1 MPGGKIRKSGCEAGS
16 GGVRAGL
23 CKTQARDIYR
33 TQLGLAF
40 GMIGKLR
47 GIVDA
52 VGADH
57 AIVDVGGVGYEVAC
71 SSRTLSALPAPGEP
85 VTLSIETHVREDA
98 IKLYGFL
105 SEAERGWF
113 RLLQSVQGVG
123 AKVALSILS
132 TLDAGQIANAIAL
145 QDKSMMTRAPGVG
158 PKVALRIVNELR
170 DKAPPL
176 AFSVA
181 AAGQAPVAVNG
192 AKPAPAAPSPA
203 AEAVSALVNLGYAP
217 LQANAAISAAMA
229 KTGDAPRTEDLI
241 RLGLK
246 ELAR

>member
-1 MPGGKIRKSGCEAGS
+1 M
-16 GGVRAGL
+16 
-23 CKTQARDIYR
+23 
-33 TQLGLAF
+33 
-40 GMIGKLR
+40 
-47 GIVDA
+47 VDA

-57 AIVDVGGVGYEVAC
+57 AIIDVGGVGYEVAC
-71 SSRTLSALPAPGEP
+71 SSRTLSALPAPGEA

-123 AKVALSILS
+123 SKVALSILS
-132 TLDAGQIANAIAL
+132 TLDVGQLANAIAL
-145 QDKSMMTRAPGVG
+145 QDRSMVSRAPGVG
-158 PKVALRIVNELR
+158 PKVALRLVNELR

-176 AFSVA
+176 ALVTTQVAGHTASQGNGIKHASV
-181 AAGQAPVAVNG
+181 V
-192 AKPAPAAPSPA
+192 PSPA

-217 LQANAAISAAMA
+217 LQANAAISSAMSKA
-229 KTGDAPRTEDLI
+229 GEDARTEDLI

>member
-1 MPGGKIRKSGCEAGS
+1 
-16 GGVRAGL
+16 
-23 CKTQARDIYR
+23 
-33 TQLGLAF
+33 
-40 GMIGKLR
+40 MIGKLR

-57 AIVDVGGVGYEVAC
+57 AIIDVGGVGYEVAC
-71 SSRTLSALPAPGEP
+71 SSRTLSALPAPGDA

-132 TLDAGQIANAIAL
+132 TLDVGQLANAIAL
-145 QDKSMMTRAPGVG
+145 QDRSMVTRAPGVG

-176 AFSVA
+176 ALVTMQVA
-181 AAGQAPVAVNG
+181 GPSQVNG
-192 AKPAPAAPSPA
+192 IKNSSTAPSPA

-217 LQANAAISAAMA
+217 LQANAAISAAMSKA
-229 KTGDAPRTEDLI
+229 GDAARTEDLI

-246 ELAR
+246 DLAR

>member
-1 MPGGKIRKSGCEAGS
+1 
-16 GGVRAGL
+16 
-23 CKTQARDIYR
+23 
-33 TQLGLAF
+33 
-40 GMIGKLR
+40 MIGKLR
-47 GIVDA
+47 GLIDA

-57 AIVDVGGVGYEVAC
+57 AIIDVGGVGYEVAC
-71 SSRTLSALPAPGEP
+71 SSRTLSALPAPGEA

-105 SEAERGWF
+105 TEAERGWF

-132 TLDAGQIANAIAL
+132 TLDVGHLANAIAL
-145 QDKSMMTRAPGVG
+145 QDKSMVTRAPGVG
-158 PKVALRIVNELR
+158 PKVALRIVNELK

-176 AFSVA
+176 ALATTQVAGHAPSQTNSVKS
-181 AAGQAPVAVNG
+181 GSI
-192 AKPAPAAPSPA
+192 APSPA
-203 AEAVSALVNLGYAP
+203 AEAVSALLNLGYAP
-217 LQANAAISAAMA
+217 LQANAAISAAMSKA
-229 KTGDAPRTEDLI
+229 GETARTEDLI

>member
-1 MPGGKIRKSGCEAGS
+1 M
-16 GGVRAGL
+16 
-23 CKTQARDIYR
+23 
-33 TQLGLAF
+33 
-40 GMIGKLR
+40 
-47 GIVDA
+47 VDA

-57 AIVDVGGVGYEVAC
+57 AIIDVGGVGYEVAC

-85 VTLSIETHVREDA
+85 VTLSIETNVREDA

-132 TLDAGQIANAIAL
+132 TLDVGQLANAIAL
-145 QDKSMMTRAPGVG
+145 QDRSMVTRAPGVG
-158 PKVALRIVNELR
+158 PKVALRIVNELKDR
-170 DKAPPL
+170 APPL
-176 AFSVA
+176 ALVTVQVS
-181 AAGQAPVAVNG
+181 GPSQVNDVKSG
-192 AKPAPAAPSPA
+192 SAAPSPA

-217 LQANAAISAAMA
+217 LQANAAISVAMSKA
-229 KTGDAPRTEDLI
+229 GDAARTEDLI

-246 ELAR
+246 DLAR

>member
-1 MPGGKIRKSGCEAGS
+1 
-16 GGVRAGL
+16 
-23 CKTQARDIYR
+23 
-33 TQLGLAF
+33 
-40 GMIGKLR
+40 MIGKLK

-57 AIVDVGGVGYEVAC
+57 AIIDVGGVGYEVAC
-71 SSRTLSALPAPGEP
+71 SPRTLGALKPGEP
-85 VTLSIETHVREDA
+85 VALSIETYVREDA

-123 AKVALSILS
+123 AKVALSILA
-132 TLDAGQIANAIAL
+132 TLDSAQLAQAIAM
-145 QDKSMMTRAPGVG
+145 QDRVSVTRAPGVG
-158 PKVALRIVNELR
+158 PKVALRIVNELK

-181 AAGQAPVAVNG
+181 AIAAPASG
-192 AKPAPAAPSPA
+192 SASAAIPASAAPSPA

-217 LQANAAISAAMA
+217 LQANAAISTALGKA
-229 KTGDAPRTEDLI
+229 GEDARTEDLI

-246 ELAR
+246 DLAR

>member
-1 MPGGKIRKSGCEAGS
+1 
-16 GGVRAGL
+16 
-23 CKTQARDIYR
+23 
-33 TQLGLAF
+33 
-40 GMIGKLR
+40 MIGKLR
-47 GIVDA
+47 GLVDA

-57 AIVDVGGVGYEVAC
+57 AIIDVGGVGYEVAC
-71 SSRTLSALPAPGEP
+71 SSRTLSALPAPGEA

-105 SEAERGWF
+105 TEAERGWF

-132 TLDAGQIANAIAL
+132 TLDVGQLANAIAL
-145 QDKSMMTRAPGVG
+145 QDRSMVTRAPGVG
-158 PKVALRIVNELR
+158 PKVALRIVNELK

-176 AFSVA
+176 VLTTTQVAGSVPSQTNSVKS
-181 AAGQAPVAVNG
+181 GG
-192 AKPAPAAPSPA
+192 IAPSPA
-203 AEAVSALVNLGYAP
+203 AEAVSALLNLGYAP
-217 LQANAAISAAMA
+217 LQANAAISAAMSKA
-229 KTGDAPRTEDLI
+229 GETARTEDLI

>member
-1 MPGGKIRKSGCEAGS
+1 
-16 GGVRAGL
+16 
-23 CKTQARDIYR
+23 
-33 TQLGLAF
+33 
-40 GMIGKLR
+40 MIGKLR
-47 GIVDA
+47 GLIDA

-57 AIVDVGGVGYEVAC
+57 AIIDVGGVGYEVAC
-71 SSRTLSALPAPGEP
+71 SSRTLSALPAPGEA

-105 SEAERGWF
+105 TEAERGWF

-132 TLDAGQIANAIAL
+132 TLDVGQLANAIAL
-145 QDKSMMTRAPGVG
+145 QDRSMVTRAPGVG
-158 PKVALRIVNELR
+158 PKVALRIVNELK

-176 AFSVA
+176 ALTTTQV
-181 AAGQAPVAVNG
+181 AGQIPSQTSSVKSG
-192 AKPAPAAPSPA
+192 GIAPSPA
-203 AEAVSALVNLGYAP
+203 AEAVSALLNLGYAP
-217 LQANAAISAAMA
+217 LQANAAISAAMSKA
-229 KTGDAPRTEDLI
+229 GETARTEDLI

>member
-1 MPGGKIRKSGCEAGS
+1 
-16 GGVRAGL
+16 
-23 CKTQARDIYR
+23 
-33 TQLGLAF
+33 
-40 GMIGKLR
+40 MIGKLR
-47 GIVDA
+47 GVVDA

-57 AIVDVGGVGYEVAC
+57 AVIDVGGVGYEVVC

-85 VTLSIETHVREDA
+85 VALSIETHVREDA

-132 TLDAGQIANAIAL
+132 TLDISQIANAIAL
-145 QDKSMMTRAPGVG
+145 QDKSMVTRAPGVG

-176 AFSVA
+176 VLSA
-181 AAGQAPVAVNG
+181 AAPLPQAGALNG
-192 AKPAPAAPSPA
+192 ARPASPALSAA

-217 LQANAAISAAMA
+217 LQANAAISAVLA
-229 KTGDAPRTEDLI
+229 KTGESARVEDLI
-241 RLGLK
+241 RLALK

>member
-1 MPGGKIRKSGCEAGS
+1 
-16 GGVRAGL
+16 
-23 CKTQARDIYR
+23 
-33 TQLGLAF
+33 
-40 GMIGKLR
+40 MIGKLR
-47 GIVDA
+47 GQVDA

-57 AIVDVGGVGYEVAC
+57 AIIDVGGVGYEVAC
-71 SSRTLSALPAPGEP
+71 SSRTLSALPAPGEA

-105 SEAERGWF
+105 TEAERGWF

-132 TLDAGQIANAIAL
+132 TLDVGHLANAIAL
-145 QDKSMMTRAPGVG
+145 QDKSMVTRAPGVG
-158 PKVALRIVNELR
+158 PKVALRIVNELK

-176 AFSVA
+176 ALLTSQVI
-181 AAGQAPVAVNG
+181 GQAPSQANSLKGGGV
-192 AKPAPAAPSPA
+192 APSPA
-203 AEAVSALVNLGYAP
+203 AEAVSALLNLGYAP

-229 KTGDAPRTEDLI
+229 KAGETARTEDLI

>member
-1 MPGGKIRKSGCEAGS
+1 
-16 GGVRAGL
+16 
-23 CKTQARDIYR
+23 
-33 TQLGLAF
+33 
-40 GMIGKLR
+40 MIGKLR
-47 GIVDA
+47 GAVDA

-57 AIVDVGGVGYEVAC
+57 AIIDVGGVGYEVAC
-71 SSRTLSALPAPGEP
+71 SSRTLAALPAQGEP

-132 TLDAGQIANAIAL
+132 TLDAGQLAQAIAL
-145 QDKSMMTRAPGVG
+145 QDRAMVTRAPGVG
-158 PKVALRIVNELR
+158 PKVALRIVNELK

-176 AFSVA
+176 AISAATAGAFSA
-181 AAGQAPVAVNG
+181 TVNG
-192 AKPAPAAPSPA
+192 ARPAVAVSPA

-217 LQANAAISAAMA
+217 LQANAAISGALQKA
-229 KTGDAPRTEDLI
+229 GDAARTEDLI
-241 RLGLK
+241 RVALK

>member
-1 MPGGKIRKSGCEAGS
+1 
-16 GGVRAGL
+16 
-23 CKTQARDIYR
+23 
-33 TQLGLAF
+33 
-40 GMIGKLR
+40 MIGKLR
-47 GIVDA
+47 GLVDA
-52 VGADH
+52 VGTDH
-57 AIVDVGGVGYEVAC
+57 AIIDVGGVGYEVAC
-71 SSRTLSALPAPGEP
+71 SSRTLSALPAPGEA

-132 TLDAGQIANAIAL
+132 TLDVGQLANAIAL
-145 QDKSMMTRAPGVG
+145 QDRSMVTRAPGVG

-176 AFSVA
+176 ALVTMQVA
-181 AAGQAPVAVNG
+181 GPSQVNG
-192 AKPAPAAPSPA
+192 VKNSSTAPSPA

-217 LQANAAISAAMA
+217 LQANAAISAAMSKA
-229 KTGDAPRTEDLI
+229 GDAARTEDLI

-246 ELAR
+246 DLAR

>member
-1 MPGGKIRKSGCEAGS
+1 
-16 GGVRAGL
+16 
-23 CKTQARDIYR
+23 
-33 TQLGLAF
+33 
-40 GMIGKLR
+40 MIGKLR
-47 GIVDA
+47 GLIDA

-57 AIVDVGGVGYEVAC
+57 AIIDVGGVGYEVAC

-105 SEAERGWF
+105 TEAERGWF

-132 TLDAGQIANAIAL
+132 TLDVGHLANAIAL
-145 QDKSMMTRAPGVG
+145 QDKSMVTRAPGVG
-158 PKVALRIVNELR
+158 PKVALRIVNELK

-176 AFSVA
+176 ALVTTQVI
-181 AAGQAPVAVNG
+181 GQASSQTVKG
-192 AKPAPAAPSPA
+192 GGIAPSPA
-203 AEAVSALVNLGYAP
+203 AEAVSALLNLGYAP

-229 KTGDAPRTEDLI
+229 KAGETARTEDLI